1 MVGCSHLLKNFLLFV
16 EILTVKGFNVLNE
29 ADVSL
34 ELSCFFYDPPDVGN
48 LISSSS
54 VFSKSNLYI

>member
-1 MVGCSHLLKNFLLFV
+1 MVWCSHLLKNFLLFV

-34 ELSCFFYDPPDVGN
+34 ELSCFFYDPPDAGN